1 MKKKYATILLV
12 LIIISTACTQSKER
26 SINEKTEWSHTWM
39 VNTSDTVLPRVLVV
53 GDSHVER
60 YYPHIAL
67 SLKDQANVCKL
78 TTSKSLGDPILL
90 DQIQMLLKQYNFN
103 IITFNNG
110 LHGRGYAEKEYAD
123 HLPLLV
129 NMIKENCEG
138 ILILVNTTPA
148 RQSNNLDNFQEFN
161 KKVIE
166 RNQIFENFAKEH
178 SLLLVN
184 LYTLGEKSSDYY
196 TNDGIHFNEKG
207 VREEARLVSEKIK
220 MYIN

>member
-1 MKKKYATILLV
+1 
-12 LIIISTACTQSKER
+12 
-26 SINEKTEWSHTWM
+26 M

-78 TTSKSLGDPILL
+78 TTSKSLGDQILL
-90 DQIQMLLKQYNFN
+90 DQIQLVLKQYSFD

-110 LHGRGYAEKEYAD
+110 LHGRGYEEKEYAE
-123 HLPLLV
+123 HLPRVV
-129 NMIKENCEG
+129 NMIMENCEG

-148 RQSNNLDNFQEFN
+148 RQRNNLGDFQEFN
-161 KKVIE
+161 KKVVE
-166 RNQIFENFAKEH
+166 RNQIFDSFAKEH

-184 LYTLGEKSSDYY
+184 LYTLGEKSTDYY

-207 VREEARLVSEKIK
+207 VREEARLVTEKIK
-220 MYIN
+220 EYID